1 MTERILPADEKALP
15 EVIAFTEQELE
26 KAECPMKSV
35 MQITV
40 AIEEV
45 FVNIARYA
53 YPVSKGKVKF
63 SVDFDGAKSEI
74 TFCMKDG
81 GIP

>member
-1 MTERILPADEKALP
+1 MSVTERIFPADEKALP

-53 YPVSKGKVKF
+53 
-63 SVDFDGAKSEI
+63 
-74 TFCMKDG
+74 
-81 GIP
+81 